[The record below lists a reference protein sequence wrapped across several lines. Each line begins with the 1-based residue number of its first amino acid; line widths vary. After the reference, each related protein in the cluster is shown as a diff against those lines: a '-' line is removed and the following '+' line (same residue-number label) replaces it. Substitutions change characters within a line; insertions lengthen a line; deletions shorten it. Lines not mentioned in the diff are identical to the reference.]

1 MKFTQKT
8 CVITDSIDPDIYPDE
23 SLYVLWNSF
32 STSSSSSTISLP
44 SEDDNST
51 TLRKD
56 YHQLLSKLADCP
68 VFSNVK
74 LSSFFEIE
82 PGFSHFFS
90 SQIFES
96 SYAKSPLLP
105 DLIKLLALKRILR
118 QGSFSSVRVIAS
130 SPQLTQSIQSLCQS
144 LHFIASVSMKSL
156 FLLLAYSS
164 LL

>member
-32 STSSSSSTISLP
+32 STSSSSSTISIP
-44 SEDDNST
+44 SYVDDNST

-56 YHQLLSKLADCP
+56 YHQLLSNLADYP

-82 PGFSHFFS
+82 PGYSHFFH
-90 SQIFES
+90 
-96 SYAKSPLLP
+96 
-105 DLIKLLALKRILR
+105 LKYLNH
-118 QGSFSSVRVIAS
+118 
-130 SPQLTQSIQSLCQS
+130 PTE
-144 LHFIASVSMKSL
+144 
-156 FLLLAYSS
+156 S
-164 LL
+164 LLFFLI